1 MFENII
7 GLDPIVSDLR
17 RDISAGTLPRSILL
31 AGPRY
36 GGKGSLALELARVL
50 TCREEGRWGC
60 SCRSCTLQRSL
71 QHHATI
77 LVGDRYFDL
86 EIAASAD
93 AFSREPRPGTA
104 YLLLRAV
111 RKLVRR
117 FDPMLLPDTRVKK
130 AESLVAAVE
139 ELIQQ
144 IEPTDG
150 EPEPWHALTDARFAS
165 FSGALLD
172 AVEKL
177 QAHLPHDPVPVDLVR
192 GIGSWAHVSSAGG
205 AKVVIIEEAHQLQD
219 AARNAMLKLLEE
231 PPPEVSLILT
241 TSRRTAIIPTLLS
254 RLRVYHVPERAPDA
268 QREVLERIFR
278 VPPAEQSSLGEFFR
292 HSNAAVRTWRDLA
305 ATIMETLPAP
315 DGLARLL
322 PLVREQF
329 ATASPR
335 KGAEYLFDALLE
347 EARGALRSEA
357 PSPYRLGVTAVG
369 EAVRSHWDRI
379 ATRNMNPLSVVE
391 SLLVTLRSHTL
402 QEVPERDR

>member
-7 GLDPIVSDLR
+7 GLEPIVSDLR
-17 RDISAGTLPRSILL
+17 RDISSGTLPRSILL

-36 GGKGSLALELARVL
+36 GGKGSMALELARVL
-50 TCREEGRWGC
+50 TCREDGRWGC

-71 QHHATI
+71 QHHDTI
-77 LVGDRYFDL
+77 MVGDRYFDL

-104 YLLLRAV
+104 FLLLRAV
-111 RKLVRR
+111 RKLIRR
-117 FDPMLLPDTRVKK
+117 FDPMLLPDTKAKK
-130 AESLVAAVE
+130 VEPLVAAVE
-139 ELIQQ
+139 DLVQQ

-150 EPEPWHALTDARFAS
+150 EPEPWHRLANDGNTS
-165 FSGALLD
+165 FSASLLES
-172 AVEKL
+172 VEKL
-177 QAHLPHDPVPVDLVR
+177 QAQLPHDPVPVDLVR
-192 GIGSWAHVSSAGG
+192 EIGSWAHVSSAGG

-254 RLRVYHVPERAPDA
+254 RLRAYHIPERTPDA
-268 QREVLERIFR
+268 QRDVLERIFR
-278 VPPAEQSSLGEFFR
+278 VAPSDQESLGDFFR
-292 HSNAAVRTWRDLA
+292 RRNAAARTWYDLA
-305 ATIMETLPAP
+305 ATIMDTLPAP

-322 PLVREQF
+322 PIIREQLS
-329 ATASPR
+329 TGSPR
-335 KGAEYLFDALLE
+335 KGAEYLVDALLE
-347 EARGALRSEA
+347 VSRQNLRSQEA
-357 PSPYRLGVTAVG
+357 GQSHHGVTAIG

-391 SLLVTLRSHTL
+391 SLLVTLRSQFE
-402 QEVPERDR
+402 QEPSEVDR